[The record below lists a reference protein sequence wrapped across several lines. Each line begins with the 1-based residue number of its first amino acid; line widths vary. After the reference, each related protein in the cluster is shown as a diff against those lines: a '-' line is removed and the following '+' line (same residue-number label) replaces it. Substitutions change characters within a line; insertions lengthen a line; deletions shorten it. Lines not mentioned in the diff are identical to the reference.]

1 MNEPL
6 VCRSSAAALERK
18 QLSPGFLLTPFG
30 WAALPLA
37 LVVSAYP
44 SLLADL
50 FGVTRERMH
59 LIALALAHVEPP
71 SSFEFAS
78 LLIRGSTRAVLQAV
92 LGRWPMGVK
101 RALKHLPPQVLQRQ
115 NYHRLVDL
123 LNDPDSA
130 KVLHHAA
137 KIDDL
142 ALQVLAEL
150 PPSLRRPL
158 PLALSDWPRKLNG
171 FAQSLEFLVAR
182 GLNRSFDDLVE
193 QLATVTARPQL
204 RAMMRGW
211 VESLPLLETIPPARI
226 GTARRLDSSEKLRSL
241 ARTWRNCLGSFTE
254 DIDAGS
260 CAVYLW
266 DDADSSAACLAR
278 RHGRLG
284 WFLDDVKGPRNADLD
299 QDQVEVIATA
309 FARIGVPRNSIASTI
324 ENIIWRC

>member
-1 MNEPL
+1 MTEPL
-6 VCRSSAAALERK
+6 AAALERK

-44 SLLADL
+44 SLLVDL

-71 SSFEFAS
+71 RSFETAS
-78 LLIRGSTRAVLQAV
+78 LLIRGSTREVLQRV
-92 LGRWPMGVK
+92 LGRWPMGIK

-123 LNDPDSA
+123 FESA
-130 KVLHHAA
+130 KVLHHIA

-142 ALQVLAEL
+142 AVQVFAEL

-158 PLALSDWPRKLNG
+158 PLALSDWARKLNG
-171 FAQSLEFLVAR
+171 FAQTLEFLVAR
-182 GLNRSFDDLVE
+182 GLNHSFDDLVQ

-211 VESLPLLETIPPARI
+211 VESLPLPETIPPAWI
-226 GTARRLDSSEKLRSL
+226 GNARRLDNGKEIRSL
-241 ARTWRNCLGSFTE
+241 ARIWRNCLGSYTE
-254 DIDAGS
+254 DIDAGA
-260 CAVYLW
+260 CAIYLW
-266 DDADSSAACLAR
+266 DDADRPAACLAR

-284 WFLDDVKGPRNADLD
+284 WFLDEVKGPRNSDLD

-309 FARIGVPRNSIASTI
+309 FARVGVPRNGIASTI

>member
-6 VCRSSAAALERK
+6 VSYSAAALERK
-18 QLSPGFLLTPFG
+18 QLVPGFLLTPFG

-44 SLLADL
+44 SLLVDL

-71 SSFEFAS
+71 SSFETAS
-78 LLIRGSTRAVLQAV
+78 LLIRGSTREVLQRV
-92 LGRWPMGVK
+92 LGRWPMGIK

-123 LNDPDSA
+123 LDDADSA

-142 ALQVLAEL
+142 AVQVLAEL
-150 PPSLRRPL
+150 PPPLRRPL

-182 GLNRSFDDLVE
+182 GMNGSFDDLVA

-204 RAMMRGW
+204 RAMVRGW
-211 VESLPLLETIPPARI
+211 VESLPLPETIPPARI
-226 GTARRLDSSEKLRSL
+226 GNARRLDNSKELRSL
-241 ARTWRNCLGSFTE
+241 ARTWRNCLDSYTE

-266 DDADSSAACLAR
+266 DDADSSAACLVR

-284 WFLDDVKGPRNADLD
+284 WFLDEVKGPRNADLD
-299 QDQVEVIATA
+299 QDHVEVIAAA
-309 FARIGVPRNSIASTI
+309 FACVGVPRNSVASTI
-324 ENIIWRC
+324 ENIMWRR

>member
-1 MNEPL
+1 MTEPL
-6 VCRSSAAALERK
+6 ASSSAAALERK

-44 SLLADL
+44 SLLVDL

-71 SSFEFAS
+71 SSFETAS
-78 LLIRGSTRAVLQAV
+78 LLIRGSTREVLQRV
-92 LGRWPMGVK
+92 LGRWPVGIK

-123 LNDPDSA
+123 LDDADSA

-158 PLALSDWPRKLNG
+158 PLVLADWPRKLNG
-171 FAQSLEFLVAR
+171 FAATLEFLVAR
-182 GLNRSFDDLVE
+182 GLNRSFDDLVA

-211 VESLPLLETIPPARI
+211 VETLPLPETVPPAWI
-226 GTARRLDSSEKLRSL
+226 GNARRLDTGEEIRSL
-241 ARTWRNCLGSFTE
+241 GRTWRNCLGSYTE

-284 WFLDDVKGPRNADLD
+284 WFLDEVKGPRNADLD
-299 QDQVEVIATA
+299 PDQVEVIAAA
-309 FARIGVPRNSIASTI
+309 FACVGVPKNSVASPI
-324 ENIIWRC
+324 ENIMWRC